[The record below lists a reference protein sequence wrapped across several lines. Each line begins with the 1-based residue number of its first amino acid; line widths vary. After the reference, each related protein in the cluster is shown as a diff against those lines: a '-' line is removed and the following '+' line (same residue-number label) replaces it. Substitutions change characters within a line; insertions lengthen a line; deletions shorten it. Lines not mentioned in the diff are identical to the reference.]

1 MNSDLYQS
9 GVNTLTAIGGIAGV
23 GLIIILFLYFMTKK
37 WFWLISAGISG
48 LASAYFTLIC
58 IIDSRFLG
66 ALIFTF
72 LTWVC
77 WTLTEIAIK
86 HLPRNEKQG

>member
-9 GVNTLTAIGGIAGV
+9 GVNTLTAVSGIAGV

-48 LASAYFTLIC
+48 LASTYFTLSC
-58 IIDSRFLG
+58 VFDSRFLS
-66 ALIFTF
+66 ALIYA
-72 LTWVC
+72 LITWAC
-77 WTLTEIAIK
+77 WTVTEIAIK
-86 HLPRNEKQG
+86 YIPRNENQG